1 MPDTTLV
8 RLWLGS
14 VGPVTVEDGWLVR
27 LPADVA
33 AELVRAGDAV
43 RVGDATLSLCSS
55 TRYGA
60 GRSRGTGD

>member
-1 MPDTTLV
+1 MVLV
-8 RLWLGS
+8 RYGV
-14 VGPVTVEDGWLVR
+14 VGPCTAEDGWLVT
-27 LPADVA
+27 LPAAVA
-33 AELVRAGDAV
+33 AELVQAGDAV